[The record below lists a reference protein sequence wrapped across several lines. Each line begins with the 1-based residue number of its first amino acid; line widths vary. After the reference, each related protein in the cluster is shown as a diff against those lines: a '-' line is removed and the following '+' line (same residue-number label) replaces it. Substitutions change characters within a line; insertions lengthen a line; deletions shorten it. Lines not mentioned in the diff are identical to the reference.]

1 MVWKNMK
8 TVVSKQL
15 FQISETKETEQQ
27 TFKKHPIVLCSFIPF
42 VTSLNDALPGL
53 AFYFRSTCYIDDKDI
68 LFYCIRNL
76 LLFEEVAVDF
86 KLLFEHDLSPI
97 FNDEC
102 IWFQGLGCSQ
112 DLPVFLY
119 SRYPP

>member
-1 MVWKNMK
+1 MMHCLVWHFTFEVHVTLMVK
-8 TVVSKQL
+8 
-15 FQISETKETEQQ
+15 I
-27 TFKKHPIVLCSFIPF
+27 
-42 VTSLNDALPGL
+42 
-53 AFYFRSTCYIDDKDI
+53 FYSI
-68 LFYCIRNL
+68 LFINCNL

-102 IWFQGLGCSQ
+102 IWFQGLGCPQ

-119 SRYPP
+119 SRYPPQLELKKANHTVFTCNCRQTFETSRHEYICL